1 VANHNLSSLSGMLKE
16 EILADKFVSERNLRF
31 LLYEVFDASSL
42 LKYPRYADHSRE
54 AFDMILETAL
64 KLGRDLFKPILQE
77 MDKNQPEFADGR
89 VKVHPKVKE
98 IMQICGSG
106 GWISA
111 TAPQEL
117 GGQQLPVILGFVPMF
132 IFSAANYAG
141 SVYPYLTD
149 GAAHLIYSF
158 GTEELINTYI
168 PRMYA
173 GDWQGTMALTEPQA
187 GSSLSDITTLAEP
200 SDHDYYRIRGQKIF
214 ISTGDHDGVQN
225 VVHLLLARIAG
236 APAGVKGI
244 SLFIVPK
251 MRPDDNGALVFND
264 VHVAGIYH
272 KMGYRGA
279 PITQLS
285 FGENND
291 CRGYLVGQPNRG
303 LSHMFQLMN
312 EARIAVGIAAA
323 GIASAAYY
331 AALEYTR
338 ERPQGRP
345 LTAKDPLSPQVP
357 IIEHHDVK
365 RMLLFQ
371 RAIVEGSLSLLMQ
384 CGKYVDLEKV
394 LEGKEKEKYNLLLEI
409 LTPVAKSYPAEMG
422 ILAVS
427 QALQCLGG
435 YGYCDEFPIEQLY
448 RDARIH
454 PIHEGT
460 TGIQGLDLLGRKVPM
475 KNGEAARLLIQEI
488 EETIALAKEETQLQ
502 SYARELEEAADKL
515 KKVTAHLVSL
525 AMQGKVDLFLADA
538 TLYLEFFGIITIGW
552 QWLLQAIAA
561 QKALR
566 KNPAGTDINFYQGKL
581 YTFRYF
587 FQYELPKIEGLAKS
601 LLASNRITVEIKKD
615 FF

>member
-1 VANHNLSSLSGMLKE
+1 MAE
-16 EILADKFVSERNLRF
+16 KFVSERNLSF

-42 LKYPRYADHSRE
+42 IKYPRYAEHSRE
-54 AFDMILETAL
+54 VFDMIIETAL
-64 KLGRDLFKPILQE
+64 KLGKDHFKPTLRE
-77 MDKNQPEFADGR
+77 MDKNQPEFVDGH
-89 VKVHPKVKE
+89 VKVHPKVRD
-98 IMQICGSG
+98 IMRICGEG

-111 TAPQEL
+111 TAPTEL
-117 GGQQLPVILGFVPMF
+117 GGQQLPSIVGYIPMF
-132 IFSAANYAG
+132 IYSAANYAA
-141 SVYPYLTD
+141 SVYPYLTA

-168 PRMYA
+168 PNMYA
-173 GDWQGTMALTEPQA
+173 GRWQGTMALTEPQA
-187 GSSLSDITTLAEP
+187 GSSLSDITTVAAPTDQGYHLM
-200 SDHDYYRIRGQKIF
+200 RGQKIF
-214 ISTGDHDGVQN
+214 ISTGDHDCVEN

-244 SLFIVPK
+244 SLFVVPK
-251 MRPDDNGALVFND
+251 MRPDGNGGLVSND
-264 VHVAGIYH
+264 VHVTGIYH

-279 PITQLS
+279 PITHLS
-285 FGENND
+285 FGDNDD

-303 LSHMFQLMN
+303 LPYMFQLMN
-312 EARIAVGIAAA
+312 EARIAVGIAAT

-331 AALEYTR
+331 TALEYAR

-345 LTAKDPLSPQVP
+345 LTAKDPLSPQIP
-357 IIEHHDVK
+357 IIEHADVK

-371 RAIVEGSLSLLMQ
+371 RAVVEGSLSLLIQ
-384 CGKYVDLEKV
+384 CGKYVDMEKV
-394 LEGKEKEKYNLLLEI
+394 LEGDEKEKYSLLLEI
-409 LTPVAKSYPAEMG
+409 LTPVAKTYPAEMG

-435 YGYCDEFPIEQLY
+435 YGYCDEFPLEQLY

-460 TGIQGLDLLGRKVPM
+460 TGIQGLDLLGRKVTM
-475 KNGEAARLLIQEI
+475 KNGKAAILLIKEI
-488 EETIALAKEETQLQ
+488 GETIASAKEDPELKP
-502 SYARELEEAADKL
+502 YALELEEAAGKL
-515 KKVTAHLVSL
+515 QKVTAHLIGL
-525 AMQGKVDLFLADA
+525 AMQGKIDLFLADA
-538 TLYLEFFGIITIGW
+538 TVYLEFFGIITIGW
-552 QWLLQAIAA
+552 QWLLQALSA

-566 KNPAGTDINFYQGKL
+566 ENPVGADMNFYQGKL

-601 LLASNRITVEIKKD
+601 LLANNRLTVEMKKD